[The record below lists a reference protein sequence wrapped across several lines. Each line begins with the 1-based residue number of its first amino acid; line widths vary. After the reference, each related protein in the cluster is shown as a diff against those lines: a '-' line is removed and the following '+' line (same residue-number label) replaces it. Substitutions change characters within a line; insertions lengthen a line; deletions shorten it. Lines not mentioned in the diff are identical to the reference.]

1 MGGDHKCPVCQAT
14 FTRPQ
19 HVARHMRSH
28 TGDRPY
34 KCTHCGDQFAR
45 SDLLSRHINKCHAS
59 ASTTTSEKGNGR
71 RKASAT
77 RATTS
82 KQACDQ
88 CVQSSLPCDGCN
100 PCSKCVQRKCRCTFV
115 KFHRQTAPV
124 GPGHNPLPST
134 HLPPTAQ
141 RSYLPPPVSVSFPTQ
156 QQFSFPPP
164 QMYPSNLDDYQ
175 SKYRELMHTQTQQP
189 SPEMYHPTPTWVNYE
204 PSHDVLNA
212 GGSGLTR
219 AHSLEHHHHHGS
231 HSNHHSNQIYDE
243 GGGWTRRD
251 SFSESGG
258 SSAASSSVHLP
269 LYENVDPSTAAA
281 AADARLEAF
290 GMMSLEEPNAL
301 YNGSAPFFDG
311 IFPSSS
317 TQPTAT
323 VNHVPVSSMMQIP
336 TPREAETRAL
346 REFWKEYMR
355 STPLY
360 PPANHAHSASPPHP
374 VMSPPNG
381 RKRVSS
387 LPSVKTP
394 TENIVGGGEGKGGFE
409 DAVMARKTLGN
420 LSMGG
425 IQGIKGRRMTHL
437 NPPSTSSNPQ
447 PRQPPINNGPSYGFS
462 LAGAMGEGERPNF
475 KRLPSQVLE
484 PFGGSKRVRGDGGGD
499 DPDDLMGMVKVE
511 GSE

>member
-88 CVQSSLPCDGCN
+88 CVQGSLPCDGCN

-124 GPGHNPLPST
+124 GPGHNTHPST
-134 HLPPTAQ
+134 HIPVTAQ
-141 RSYLPPPVSVSFPTQ
+141 RSLIPPSVSMSFPSQ

-164 QMYPSNLDDYQ
+164 QMYPSNLDAYQ
-175 SKYRELMHTQTQQP
+175 SQYRDLMHTQTQQA
-189 SPEMYHPTPTWVNYE
+189 SPEMYHPTPTWMNYGE
-204 PSHDVLNA
+204 PSLND

-219 AHSLEHHHHHGS
+219 AHSLEHHHNHNS
-231 HSNHHSNQIYDE
+231 HSDHHSNQIY
-243 GGGWTRRD
+243 GGSAGWARRD

-281 AADARLEAF
+281 AAAAAADARLEAF
-290 GMMSLEEPNAL
+290 GLMSLEEPNAL
-301 YNGSAPFFDG
+301 YDGAAPFFDG

-317 TQPTAT
+317 AQTTT
-323 VNHVPVSSMMQIP
+323 TGNHVPVSSMMQIP
-336 TPREAETRAL
+336 TPREAETREL

-355 STPLY
+355 STPLI
-360 PPANHAHSASPPHP
+360 PPANHAHSASPSHP
-374 VMSPPNG
+374 VISPPNG

-394 TENIVGGGEGKGGFE
+394 TESIVGGGEGKGGFE

-437 NPPSTSSNPQ
+437 NPPSSIPQ
-447 PRQPPINNGPSYGFS
+447 PRQPPINHNPAYGFS
-462 LAGAMGEGERPNF
+462 LAGAMGEGERPSF

-484 PFGGSKRVRGDGGGD
+484 PLGGSKRVRGDGCD
-499 DPDDLMGMVKVE
+499 VADDLNGMVKVE
-511 GSE
+511 SGK

>member
-59 ASTTTSEKGNGR
+59 ASTTTNEKGNGR

-124 GPGHNPLPST
+124 GPGHNPNPSA
-134 HLPPTAQ
+134 HIPATAQ
-141 RSYLPPPVSVSFPTQ
+141 RSYLPPAVSVSFPSQ

-164 QMYPSNLDDYQ
+164 QMYPPNLDDYQ
-175 SKYRELMHTQTQQP
+175 SKYRELMQTQQP
-189 SPEMYHPTPTWVNYE
+189 SPEMYQPTPTWMNYGE
-204 PSHDVLNA
+204 PAHDILNA
-212 GGSGLTR
+212 GGSDLAR
-219 AHSLEHHHHHGS
+219 AHSLEHHHNHGS
-231 HSNHHSNQIYDE
+231 HSDHHSNHIYGG
-243 GGGWTRRD
+243 GGGWARRD
-251 SFSESGG
+251 SLSESGG

-269 LYENVDPSTAAA
+269 LYENIDPSTAAA

-290 GMMSLEEPNAL
+290 GLMSLEEPNAL
-301 YNGSAPFFDG
+301 YDGAAPFFDG

-317 TQPTAT
+317 GQPTST
-323 VNHVPVSSMMQIP
+323 CNHVPVASMMQIP
-336 TPREAETRAL
+336 TPREAETREL

-355 STPLY
+355 STPLNH
-360 PPANHAHSASPPHP
+360 PANHAHSASPPHP

-394 TENIVGGGEGKGGFE
+394 TENVVGGGEGKGGFE

-425 IQGIKGRRMTHL
+425 VQGIKGRRMTHIS
-437 NPPSTSSNPQ
+437 PPSLSTSIP
-447 PRQPPINNGPSYGFS
+447 PPPPHRQPVNHSFAYGFS

-484 PFGGSKRVRGDGGGD
+484 PLGGSKRVRGDESDDGG
-499 DPDDLMGMVKVE
+499 MGMIKVE
-511 GSE
+511 GGE